1 MLAAERRLEVSAHNV
16 ANATT
21 ASFRALRADQT
32 EQPDG
37 GTAVKVS
44 QTTEGVD
51 LIGEAEQQMIAR
63 YTFAANGRVLGIQYR
78 MQKSLI
84 DMLA

>member
-1 MLAAERRLEVSAHNV
+1 MTVTL
-16 ANATT
+16 
-21 ASFRALRADQT
+21 
-32 EQPDG
+32 G
-37 GTAVKVS
+37 
-44 QTTEGVD
+44 EGHTPLLHAPRIGV
-51 LIGEAEQQMIAR
+51 GEAEQQMIAR